1 MRRGIWMTALLIG
14 LWAGVAQ
21 AMEGG
26 DFAPPVVV
34 LDHQGAEVTVD
45 TQSNEAVMLVLFE
58 AWNPTALNEYR
69 AWEKS
74 TTFAALGDIKAF
86 WVSYGALREIGERSF
101 DGKLPETMYYDPYLV
116 LSKRYQ
122 VDSGAKTFVLKRGK
136 VVGAFVGLPS
146 VVGKP
151 LKALMHRE
159 GFKGQFPTGE
169 QVAPKVPTY
178 SFVRSP
184 AGSAAGQDWG
194 ALARYITSASELQVD
209 ASIGKNPAQ
218 FEDDIANGKL
228 DVFNAGPLLCYNA
241 LKHYEPLVLVERRGR
256 ASYHGIA
263 FSLRNGRVSSFN
275 SLKGKTVGM
284 VSPSSTS
291 GGLYPQQLLLEKG
304 LNLTRDIRIKWLGS
318 HKRVAQAVKN
328 RWVDAGMCFED
339 CRDLVWKSADDKSKY
354 TRLLGFTEQI
364 PSEMVMVR
372 RDLPQALKDRF
383 LNLIVEAA
391 SRGDILAEI
400 SQGEPQITGFRK
412 VNETI
417 FETLESV
424 KTTVAKAAQK
434 GK

>member
-1 MRRGIWMTALLIG
+1 MRRFVWHAALLMSLCSG
-14 LWAGVAQ
+14 GAY

-34 LDHQGAEVTVD
+34 LDRDGTEVTVD
-45 TQSNEAVMLVLFE
+45 IQGKSPVLLILFE
-58 AWNPTALNEYR
+58 AWNPAALNEYR
-69 AWEKS
+69 AWQKS
-74 TTFAALGDIKAF
+74 DTFGALGETQAY

-101 DGKLPETMYYDPYLV
+101 DGKLPETMFYDPYLV

-122 VDSGAKTFVLKRGK
+122 VDTGAKTFVLKRGK
-136 VVGAFVGLPS
+136 VVGAFAGLPS
-146 VVGKP
+146 IAGQS
-151 LKALMHRE
+151 LKAVMRRE
-159 GFKGQFPTGE
+159 GFREQFPAGE
-169 QVAPKVPTY
+169 QVAPKVPSY

-194 ALARYITSASELQVD
+194 ALSRYITSASELQVN

-218 FEDDIANGKL
+218 FEDDIAKGTL

-263 FSLRNGRVSSFN
+263 FSLRNGRVTSFN
-275 SLKGKTVGM
+275 NLRGKTVGM

-339 CRDLVWKSADDKSKY
+339 CRDLVWKSADEKTKY

-364 PSEMVMVR
+364 PSEMIMVR

-383 LNLIVEAA
+383 LTLIVEAA
-391 SRGDILAEI
+391 GRMDILAEI

-412 VNETI
+412 VDESV
-417 FETLESV
+417 FETLKTVKSSV
-424 KTTVAKAAQK
+424 SKAAQK

>member
-1 MRRGIWMTALLIG
+1 MRRLKWIAGLMVG
-14 LWAGVAQ
+14 LWAAQ
-21 AMEGG
+21 SIAMEGG
-26 DFAPPVVV
+26 DFAPPVVL
-34 LDHQGAEVTVD
+34 LDHKASEVNVDIQSETV
-45 TQSNEAVMLVLFE
+45 LLILFE

-69 AWEKS
+69 AWDKS
-74 TTFAALGDIKAF
+74 GTFEALGNVKTY
-86 WVSYGALREIGERSF
+86 WVSYGALREIGERAF
-101 DGKLPETMYYDPYLV
+101 DGALPADLYYDPYLV

-122 VDSGAKTFVLKRGK
+122 VDTGTRTFILKRGK
-136 VVGAFVGLPS
+136 VIGAYTGLPS
-146 VVGKP
+146 QVGQA
-151 LKALMHRE
+151 LKLALKKE
-159 GFKGQFPTGE
+159 GFDSAFPTGE

-194 ALARYITSASELQVD
+194 ALARYITSASELQIEP
-209 ASIGKNPAQ
+209 SIGKNPAQ
-218 FEDDIANGKL
+218 FEDDIAQGKL

-241 LKHYEPLVLVERRGR
+241 LKHYEPLALVERRGR

-263 FSLRNGRVSSFN
+263 FSLRNGRVTNFKN
-275 SLKGKTVGM
+275 LRGKTVGM

-291 GGLYPQQLLLEKG
+291 GGLYPQQLLLEQG

-339 CRDLVWKSADDKSKY
+339 CRDLVWKSAEDKTKH

-364 PSEMVMVR
+364 PSEMIMVR
-372 RDLPQALKDRF
+372 RNLPQALKDRL
-383 LNLIVEAA
+383 LNLVSEAA
-391 SRGDILAEI
+391 LRGDILAEI

-412 VNETI
+412 VDESI
-417 FETLESV
+417 FQTLE
-424 KTTVAKAAQK
+424 TVKAAVAQAAQN